1 MEHEQQ
7 TAEWFAE
14 RCGIPSASNFD
25 KIITTSGE
33 PSKSRLKY
41 MYQLAGERI
50 IGIRE
55 EGFSN
60 DAMKRGVEM
69 ESEARYL
76 YEMLYD
82 VKIEQVGLCF
92 PDEKKLVACS
102 PDGLVGE
109 DGLIEIKCP
118 NLATHVG
125 YIVDKKLPTEYF
137 QQLQGQL
144 FVTGRA
150 WVDFVSYYPGLKPL
164 IIRATR
170 DEKFIKALASELEL
184 FCQQLNEIVS
194 QIS

>member
-55 EGFSN
+55 EGFLN